1 MASSRLIWLGSCR
14 CVARCI
20 LGMGLELGIRFVR
33 YGRQEF
39 NNGRKRLIDY
49 DAFANIPIKRIRTR

>member
-1 MASSRLIWLGSCR
+1 
-14 CVARCI
+14 
-20 LGMGLELGIRFVR
+20 MGLELGIRFVR